1 MKPIPDK
8 VEIVLEYPDKF
19 YSGTFER
26 ASRFDAHADASGI
39 ALTFARGGSE
49 SERKSV
55 RLHIHYALFAEILD
69 ELAKTVSAIP
79 PADVSH
85 REALQAG
92 ANAISTALGAINEAP
107 AAESDGTSVVPPNKG
122 RARAGA

>member
-26 ASRFDAHADASGI
+26 SSRFDAHADDNGI
-39 ALTFARGGSE
+39 ALTFSRGGSE

-55 RLHIHYALFAEILD
+55 RLHLHYMLFAEILD
-69 ELAKTVSAIP
+69 QLAKTVSAIP
-79 PADVSH
+79 PADVRH
-85 REALQAG
+85 REALAEG
-92 ANAISTALGAINEAP
+92 ANAIIAALGPMKDASAAKNGERSDP
-107 AAESDGTSVVPPNKG
+107 ASEKDRSPTHS
-122 RARAGA
+122 

>member
-26 ASRFDAHADASGI
+26 SSRFDAHADDNGI
-39 ALTFARGGSE
+39 ALTFSRGGSE

-79 PADVSH
+79 PADIRH
-85 REALQAG
+85 REALAEG
-92 ANAISTALGAINEAP
+92 ASAIVAALGPIKEAQDVKSG
-107 AAESDGTSVVPPNKG
+107 EQNDPPRETG
-122 RARAGA
+122 RASAHS

>member
-26 ASRFDAHADASGI
+26 TSRFDAHADDNGI
-39 ALTFARGGSE
+39 ALTFSRGGSE

-79 PADVSH
+79 PADIRH
-85 REALQAG
+85 REALA
-92 ANAISTALGAINEAP
+92 ASASAIVTALGPINEAP
-107 AAESDGTSVVPPNKG
+107 AARNGERSGLLPEKSRPSTHS
-122 RARAGA
+122 

>member
-8 VEIVLEYPDKF
+8 VQIVLEYPDKF
-19 YSGTFER
+19 YSGTFEQS
-26 ASRFDAHADASGI
+26 SRFDVHTDDGGI

-69 ELAKTVSAIP
+69 ELAKAVSAVK
-79 PADVSH
+79 PADIGH
-85 REALQAG
+85 REALREG
-92 ANAISTALGAINEAP
+92 
-107 AAESDGTSVVPPNKG
+107 
-122 RARAGA
+122 ARAIVAALEPTKKAPVTRNSERSKSAVHS

>member
-26 ASRFDAHADASGI
+26 SSRFEVHADDSGI

-49 SERKSV
+49 NERKSV

-85 REALQAG
+85 REALAEG
-92 ANAISTALGAINEAP
+92 ASAIVAALMSTKEATP
-107 AAESDGTSVVPPNKG
+107 CRS
-122 RARAGA
+122 